1 MLTHFLET
9 MLFCV
14 SFIGAFFHNC
24 FMVFSVNPK
33 SCAMKFKFH
42 MNLRPVQMM
51 KKFSKTLGDKKDG
64 GFVDAGLQVEF
75 LNYFWVMNLC

>member
-1 MLTHFLET
+1 MSTHFLET

-33 SCAMKFKFH
+33 SCAMKSKFH
-42 MNLRPVQMM
+42 MNLRQI
-51 KKFSKTLGDKKDG
+51 KLKIQFSKTLGYNKDA